1 MEFAGFD
8 WDPGNRV
15 KCQKHGVSIH
25 EIESL
30 FAGTVLV
37 SSDPKHSEKEER
49 LLAFGTT
56 ARGRKLLV
64 VFTLRHKG
72 AETLIRPI
80 SARYMHEK
88 EAAYYEKEA
97 PKTEK

>member
-1 MEFAGFD
+1 L
-8 WDPGNRV
+8 PGSTGIKANGD
-15 KCQKHGVSIH
+15 KCQKHGVSIE

-37 SSDPKHSEKEER
+37 SPSPKRSVKEER
-49 LLAFGTT
+49 LIAFGTT

-64 VFTLRHKG
+64 VVTLRHKG
-72 AETLIRPI
+72 AESFLRPI
-80 SARYMHEK
+80 SARYMHKK

-97 PKTEK
+97 PKTEE